1 MMLRNLAIR
10 PKLMLIIMLVCGVAL
25 LLSGVSVVCIDLM
38 NLRQSLSHDLATV
51 AEILGDN
58 STSALAFGDNR
69 AASEVLNALQAEP
82 RVVAACMYTYEG
94 EPFATYVRPGDPS
107 GFVPPRVR
115 GESDTFESGRLMKF
129 HEIKLHGQTVGTI
142 FIESDLGGMTQR
154 LGNYGAAV
162 ALVILA
168 SSLLAYFLA
177 SKLQNMFSSPVLEL
191 VRTAKQISKENN
203 YALRA
208 ASGRNDEFGVLVTAF
223 NGMLDEIQRR
233 DQELESQQAELQ
245 GEVEA
250 RTAIN
255 LQLETAKGAAEAA
268 NKIKG
273 EFLANMSHE
282 IRTPI
287 NGILGMIELALA
299 TQLTVEQREYLL
311 MVRSSA
317 VSLLA
322 IINDILDFS
331 KVESG
336 KLEAES
342 IAFDLHSCVSETM
355 KMLAVQADEKNLQ
368 LLCDIDPEVPHE
380 LLGDPGRLRQVIF
393 NLAGNALKFTETGEV
408 RIEIVP
414 VSTAAPQV
422 ELHFKV
428 SDTGIGIAFAKQAI
442 LFQAFH
448 QADGSITRKYGGT
461 GLGLAICAGLVNLM
475 GGRIWVE
482 SQEGQGSVFHFT
494 GKFCLP
500 AGESL
505 PKLQPESPTPAKPP
519 IPVFGSQTA
528 EASTRNLHVL
538 VAEDN
543 LINQTLMIRLLQ
555 KLGHTSVLARDGRE
569 AVELCSSQPFDAIL
583 MDVQMPEMDGLT
595 ATARIRESE
604 LSTGAHIP
612 IFAITARAMKGDKE
626 LCLQA
631 GMDGYIT
638 KPILF
643 GDVEKALAMIAPIS
657 ATSPLPAPQP
667 WTGSA
672 ALDRLGGDEE
682 LLREICQIF
691 LRESG
696 ILLGRL
702 EQAVINGDA
711 EAVQAS
717 AHSIKGEVGYL
728 GAESISKTAKKLEK
742 MGQDNNL
749 TGAERLVHELRVEV
763 AQLCADVRSKIGA
776 FQ

>member
-1 MMLRNLAIR
+1 
-10 PKLMLIIMLVCGVAL
+10 MLIIMLVCVVAL
-25 LLSGVSVVCIDLM
+25 LLSGVSVVCLDLM
-38 NLRQSLSHDLATV
+38 NLRRSLSRDLATV

-69 AASEVLNALQAEP
+69 AASEVLRALQAEP

-107 GFVPPRVR
+107 GFVPPKVR
-115 GESDTFESGRLMKF
+115 RESDTFESGRLMKF

-142 FIESDLGGMTQR
+142 FIESDLDGMRQR
-154 LGNYGAAV
+154 LRNYGAV
-162 ALVILA
+162 VTLVIFT

-177 SKLQNMFSSPVLEL
+177 SRLQNMFSRPVLEL
-191 VRTAKQISKENN
+191 VRTAEQISKENN

-208 ASGRNDEFGVLVTAF
+208 AGRGNDEFGVLVTAF

-250 RTAIN
+250 RTAVN
-255 LQLETAKGAAEAA
+255 LQLETAKGTAEAA

-317 VSLLA
+317 ISLLA

-336 KLEAES
+336 KLEVES
-342 IAFDLHSCVSETM
+342 IAFDLHSCVGETM
-355 KMLAVQADEKNLQ
+355 KMLAVQAQEKNLQ
-368 LLCDIDPEVPHE
+368 LFCDIDPEVPRE

-408 RIEIVP
+408 LIKIDRI
-414 VSTAAPQV
+414 STTGPQV

-428 SDTGIGIAFAKQAI
+428 SDTGIGIALAKQAI

-475 GGRIWVE
+475 GGKIWVE
-482 SQEGQGSVFHFT
+482 SKEGHGSVFHFT
-494 GKFCLP
+494 GKFSLP
-500 AGESL
+500 AGSAKWSP
-505 PKLQPESPTPAKPP
+505 PKLRPELPALPKPP
-519 IPVFGSQTA
+519 IPVFSSPTA
-528 EASTRNLHVL
+528 EPSTRNLHVL
-538 VAEDN
+538 LAEDN

-569 AVELCSSQPFDAIL
+569 AVELFSSQAFDVIL

-595 ATARIRESE
+595 ATARIREAE

-626 LCLQA
+626 LCLQG

-643 GDVEKALAMIAPIS
+643 GDIERALATIAPIS
-657 ATSPLPAPQP
+657 TTSALSAPHT

-696 ILLGRL
+696 ILLDRL
-702 EQAVINGDA
+702 KQAVTNGDA
-711 EAVQAS
+711 EGVQAS

-728 GAESISKTAKKLEK
+728 GAESVSQTAKKLEK

-749 TGAERLVHELRVEV
+749 TGAERLVQELHVEV